1 MNSELIF
8 KGQFHEVTSPFGM
21 RTLNGVRAMH
31 NGTDYGTARKN
42 IPCYSIVDGRVQYVG
57 FENSMGYYVY
67 IQFTLNGKPYRT
79 RYLHLHKQSKLRAG
93 QTIKKGD
100 LVGIVGAT
108 GRGVTGIHLH
118 IDIYD
123 ETTKQYLDFEKFSLN
138 EGGNM
143 NYTVK
148 RGDTLFKIATAHN
161 TTVEELVKLNN
172 ISNPNL
178 ISVGQ
183 VLIIKKPE
191 TEIEKITRELK
202 EQHKKEIDK
211 LKNEFELERLK
222 LVSEKET
229 LNNNYNLLKLEL
241 GSIKE
246 RNKVII
252 EENEEL
258 KITIS
263 KYKPITFYTME

>member
-8 KGQFHEVTSPFGM
+8 KGQFNQVTSPFGM
-21 RTLNGVRAMH
+21 RTLNGKTAMH

-42 IPCYSIVDGRVQYVG
+42 IPCYSIVDGKVQYVG

-67 IQFTLNGKPYRT
+67 IQFTLNGKPYTT
-79 RYLHLHKQSKLRAG
+79 RYLHLHEQSKLRAG
-93 QTIKKGD
+93 QTIKQGD

-148 RGDTLFKIATAHN
+148 AGDTLFKIATAHN
-161 TTVEELVKLNN
+161 TTVDELVKLNN

-178 ISVGQ
+178 ISVGM

-191 TEIEKITRELK
+191 TEIEKITRE
-202 EQHKKEIDK
+202 HKAEMDK
-211 LKNEFELERLK
+211 LKNDMELIRLK

-241 GSIKE
+241 DTIKE

-258 KITIS
+258 RITIS
-263 KYKPITFYTME
+263 KYKPITFYTMD